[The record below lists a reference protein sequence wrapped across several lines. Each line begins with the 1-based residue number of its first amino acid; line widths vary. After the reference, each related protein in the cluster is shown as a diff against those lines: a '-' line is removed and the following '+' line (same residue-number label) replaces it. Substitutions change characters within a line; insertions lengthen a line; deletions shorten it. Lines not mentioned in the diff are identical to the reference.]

1 MITQNS
7 SKLKKLVEFAEKGFY
22 IKLILHFF
30 IISKSKKKNE
40 CS

>member
-1 MITQNS
+1 MITKDS

-30 IISKSKKKNE
+30 YHFLKIKKNK
-40 CS
+40 